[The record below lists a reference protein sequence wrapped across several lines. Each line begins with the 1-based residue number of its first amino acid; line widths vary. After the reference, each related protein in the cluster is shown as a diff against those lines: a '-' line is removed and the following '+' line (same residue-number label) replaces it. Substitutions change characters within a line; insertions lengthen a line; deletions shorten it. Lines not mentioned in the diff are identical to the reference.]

1 MVWHLANIKNGFTLI
16 ELIIVIIII
25 GIIVSIIPVMITNY
39 LKSQDLI
46 TSVELLENSIKFT
59 QSTSNSQYKSK
70 IIINK
75 LLNEYY
81 INTQNF
87 SDTIQLPKNINIQSS
102 PDSIVFN
109 YKGVASNLEDKN
121 IVLTNGEKNIGITI
135 KKITGA
141 IIKN

>member
-1 MVWHLANIKNGFTLI
+1 
-16 ELIIVIIII
+16 
-25 GIIVSIIPVMITNY
+25 
-39 LKSQDLI
+39 
-46 TSVELLENSIKFT
+46 
-59 QSTSNSQYKSK
+59 
-70 IIINK
+70 
-75 LLNEYY
+75 
-81 INTQNF
+81 
-87 SDTIQLPKNINIQSS
+87 LPKNINIQSS